1 MNDLI
6 NIKNKDVVSIVGSGG
21 KTSLLYNIAKSTSN
35 NKILVSTT
43 TKIKIPDNSF
53 YDYISFNEQDF
64 VTISKSKHKGIYIL
78 ANKLNDEK
86 LKSMRIDIL
95 DEIVDEFDLTILEA
109 DGSKEKLIKGWNDT
123 EPVILEKTTK
133 TIGIINLDVIGKV
146 INEENVHRIDK
157 FLDITCTKINDLIDK
172 ECLIKLIMNKNG
184 LFKNSKGQKILFIN
198 AVEDEDKIFLAK
210 EISKELRNR
219 GFELD
224 YIIAGSIFEGVF
236 FSL

>member
-6 NIKNKDVVSIVGSGG
+6 NIKNKDVISIVGSGG

-35 NKILVSTT
+35 NKVLVSTT
-43 TKIKIPDNSF
+43 TKIRIPDNCF
-53 YDYISFNEQDF
+53 YDYIAFNEQDSI
-64 VTISKSKHKGIYIL
+64 TMSKSKNKGIYIL

-86 LKSMRIDIL
+86 LESIEIDIL
-95 DEIVDEFDLTILEA
+95 EKIVDEFDLTILEA

-133 TIGIINLDVIGKV
+133 TIGIVNLDVVGKI
-146 INEENVHRIDK
+146 INDENIHRIDK

-198 AVEDEDKIFLAK
+198 AVETKEKMILAQ
-210 EISKELRNR
+210 EISKKLRHQ

-224 YIIAGSIFEGVF
+224 YIIAGSIVEGVF
-236 FSL
+236 FNI